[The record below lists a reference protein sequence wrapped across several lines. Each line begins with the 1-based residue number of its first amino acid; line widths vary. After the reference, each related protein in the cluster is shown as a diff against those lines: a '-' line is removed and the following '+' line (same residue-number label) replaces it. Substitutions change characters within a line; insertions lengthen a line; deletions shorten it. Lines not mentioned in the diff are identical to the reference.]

1 MTKQSYMQL
10 LNLSKIGSDEGNVE
24 GDEWQELQLS
34 KHNTYRATHQSP
46 NMVLDDKLSQ
56 DAKDHAE
63 RLAAKGKYLSQSDH
77 DENTNDGENI
87 GISCSS
93 GSHPSYDDVT
103 DKW

>member
-1 MTKQSYMQL
+1 M
-10 LNLSKIGSDEGNVE
+10 NLSKIGSDDDSDEGNGE

-46 NMVLDDKLSQ
+46 SMVLDNKLSQ
-56 DAKDHAE
+56 GAKDHAE

-93 GSHPSYDDVT
+93 GPHPSYDDVT